1 MSTTPVGT
9 PDPDNHDEYD
19 NVRVLPV
26 RDRGALCAT
35 CETTH
40 AACHQLH
47 QQHRVRCCPGCTHHT
62 DPTTPP
68 AASVGPGAAVE
79 PAPPVID
86 AELMSEEESAE
97 VDRRIAAQ
105 TLARVS
111 KAPAQVARV
120 ARHVATHDTTKTV
133 GKAVLVHGVTTAR
146 GVHSWAA
153 RGVDAA
159 TMGVYR
165 RQVRA
170 AQAAGDKEALAEWT
184 DRLRAERERRHQR
197 LLNAPKLVAGAAKAL
212 AGSLAALVVLVL
224 LVGVLVQLTGIGG
237 FLDVILGVLAGIR
250 FTFSAI
256 AFLWHPLL
264 WASPLLIGGAAWR
277 EGRRRGDGPAWLRTS
292 AEDAD
297 IAIDERTIT
306 LALAALR
313 IPEITSYLKQGLP
326 MQYLT
331 GARTDGRGTKAVLR
345 LPPPV
350 TAERIA
356 KRRPDIAAA
365 LHRRTQEVWLTTGSE
380 AGILDLW
387 VADKGALAEGAGPFP
402 LLTDGQADVF
412 KGVPLGKTLRGEPI
426 TLPIIGRNS
435 IVGGMPD
442 QGKSSV
448 ARVVMAGCALDPTA
462 ELRIWVP
469 DSNFDFEAFAPRCS
483 RYVMGAENEKVE
495 LIARDLEELVEEIQ
509 IRGDKLIEYK
519 EEQVT
524 RALASKNVGM
534 HPIVALLEEAHIA
547 FAHPEFGKRIAA
559 AAETIV
565 RLGRKRGIHLIVS
578 TQATTGN
585 SVPVGITMNC
595 ANGIAFAVAR
605 WQENDALLG
614 QGAYAAGH
622 RATDLIPGVDKG
634 NAVVK
639 GCTGARSAV
648 AQAHYISPSKGRDQ
662 VTPIIARAL
671 ALIERRGEGVPG
683 ANTPRRDTEGDRDL
697 LEDLDAVMDN
707 EPVKAADLPGL
718 LRNLAPR
725 YAGYQGL
732 TGKNIREQLAGD
744 YGIKVPSTNREY
756 KVDPVTV
763 REALAKLATADLD
776 DDE

>member
-9 PDPDNHDEYD
+9 PDPDNQNFD
-19 NVRVLPV
+19 NVRVLRPL
-26 RDRGALCAT
+26 DRSTPCAV
-35 CETTH
+35 CETPQT
-40 AACHQLH
+40 ACEQLS
-47 QQHRVRCCPGCTHHT
+47 QQHNGIRCCGRCTH
-62 DPTTPP
+62 PQ
-68 AASVGPGAAVE
+68 PGGELE
-79 PAPPVID
+79 PAPEVIE
-86 AELMSEEESAE
+86 AELLTAEQSAE
-97 VDRRIAAQ
+97 LDRRLAAQ
-105 TLARVS
+105 AITRLGKGS
-111 KAPAQVARV
+111 AQVARV

-133 GKAVLVHGVTTAR
+133 GKAVVVHGVTTAR
-146 GVHSWAA
+146 GVHSWTS

-165 RQVRA
+165 RQIRA
-170 AQAAGDKEALAEWT
+170 AQATGDKEALAEWT

-212 AGSLAALVVLVL
+212 AGSLAALVVLIL
-224 LVGVLVQLTGIGG
+224 LVGMLVQVTGTGE
-237 FLDVILGVLAGIR
+237 FLDVITGVLSGIR
-250 FTFSAI
+250 FTFAAI

-264 WASPLLIGGAAWR
+264 WASPLLVGAAAWR

-292 AEDAD
+292 AEDTD
-297 IAIDERTIT
+297 IEIDERTIT

-313 IPEITSYLKQGLP
+313 IPEITAYLKQGLP

-331 GARTDGRGTKAVLR
+331 GARTDGRGTHAVLR

-350 TAERIA
+350 TAERVA

-365 LHRRTQEVWLTTGSE
+365 LHRRTQEVWLTTGNE

-402 LLTDGQADVF
+402 LLTEGQADVF

-426 TLPIIGRNS
+426 TLPVIGRNT

-448 ARVVMAGCALDPTA
+448 ARVVMAGCALDPTV

-469 DSNFDFEAFAPRCS
+469 DSNFDFEAFKRRCS
-483 RYVMGAENEKVE
+483 RYVMGAEPEKLE
-495 LIARDLEELVEEIQ
+495 LIAADLEELVEEIQ
-509 IRGDKLIEYK
+509 VRGEKLIEYK

-534 HPIVALLEEAHIA
+534 HPIVALLEEAHLA
-547 FAHPEFGKRIAA
+547 FGDAEVGKRIAD

-595 ANGIAFAVAR
+595 ANGIAFAVSR

-662 VTPIIARAL
+662 VTPIITRAL

-683 ANTPRRDTEGDRDL
+683 ANTPRGTADTARDL
-697 LEDLDAVMDN
+697 LEDLDAVMDGDESVN
-707 EPVKAADLPGL
+707 VADLPGR
-718 LRNLAPR
+718 LRAHAPR
-725 YAGYQGL
+725 YAGYKKL
-732 TGKNIREQLAGD
+732 TGKQLREQLASE
-744 YGIKVPSTNREY
+744 YGIKVPSTNRAY
-756 KVDPVTV
+756 PVDPVTI
-763 REALAKLATADLD
+763 REALAKQATADLD